1 MEKLAAPWPGVV
13 AVSGG
18 GDSLALM
25 HLLSEWARRSR
36 REPPVVL
43 TVNHR
48 LQPRSAANARRVV
61 DWAKKAG
68 LKAHVLTWTG
78 ARPRA
83 DIEAEA
89 RQVRY
94 ALMGA
99 WCRKRGIEALY
110 VGHTR
115 DDQAETFLL
124 RLARGSGLDGL
135 AAMRAVSPYPVEGF
149 QGLRLVRPMIGLD
162 RNELRAH
169 LTARGQE
176 WFEDPMNADPRFS
189 RVRVRAAM
197 DALTSAGLTSARIAD
212 AAVHLGRAREALDA
226 VTAAVIRQSCR
237 ADGKAIL
244 IEAGALRAAPREV
257 GLRVLAQILMKVG
270 SQDYRPRFERLEA
283 LFDAIHADHL
293 GNGRTLHGCR
303 IAPAPGSQAYF
314 GTDTLLIAPEPARTA
329 TKTAQTRR
337 KL

>member
-1 MEKLAAPWPGVV
+1 MENLGAPWPGAV

-25 HLLSEWARRSR
+25 HLLSDWAKQSR

-43 TVNHR
+43 TVDHG
-48 LQPRSAANARRVV
+48 LQKTSRANARRVLG
-61 DWAKKAG
+61 WAKKIG
-68 LKAHVLTWTG
+68 LKAHALNWKGVK
-78 ARPRA
+78 PRA

-89 RQVRY
+89 RQARY

-99 WCRKRGIEALY
+99 WCRKQGVRALY

-135 AAMRAVSPYPVEGF
+135 AAMRGVSPYPVEGF
-149 QGLRLVRPMIGLD
+149 RELSVVRPMIGLD
-162 RNELRAH
+162 RNTLRAH

-189 RVRVRAAM
+189 RVRVRSAM
-197 DALTSAGLTSARIAD
+197 EALHSAGLTTERIAD
-212 AAVHLGRAREALDA
+212 AAAHLGRAREALDV

-237 ADGKAIL
+237 AEGRTIL
-244 IEAGALRAAPREV
+244 MEAGALRAAPREI
-257 GLRVLAQILMKVG
+257 GLRVFAHVLKSVSGRA
-270 SQDYRPRFERLEA
+270 YRPRFERLEA
-283 LFDAIHADHL
+283 LFEAIRADRL

-314 GTDTLLIAPEPARTA
+314 GSDTLLVAPEPARSA
-329 TKTAQTRR
+329 PKMAQTPH